1 MRIAVCYLGVVV
13 VFTALGCQPK
23 SDNITS
29 GETVSEPSTVTQQK
43 SAISVEN
50 AEPESTVTEAL
61 RSIQSQGTT
70 STAAGWGEVPVEW
83 GEVPV
88 EWGEVPV
95 EWGEEWAA
103 DRCDGGN
110 ARRMT
115 TLHAMFADRDK
126 IRRTIT
132 NLPDGA
138 EATTESDDE
147 EITKMLQEHVPAMED
162 RVLGNKPLPPMTFHP
177 IFVELIKIGIME
189 DTLTYEET
197 AKGMKVKYSSDDPY
211 VVMLVQE
218 HAKLV
223 SRFIKNGMQ
232 EIHKPYTLPQLDEQ
246 TRNSARDKR
255 KAIAAKAKD
264 SLFTR
269 LSGRL
274 MEVMQSAGPAAAI
287 DVCSQ
292 EAVAIAE
299 AVGKEYGVAIG
310 RTSFRLR
317 NPANAPRDWVKPFV
331 EQRSDTPQHVQLDD
345 GN

>member
-1 MRIAVCYLGVVV
+1 
-13 VFTALGCQPK
+13 
-23 SDNITS
+23 
-29 GETVSEPSTVTQQK
+29 
-43 SAISVEN
+43 
-50 AEPESTVTEAL
+50 
-61 RSIQSQGTT
+61 
-70 STAAGWGEVPVEW
+70 
-83 GEVPV
+83 
-88 EWGEVPV
+88 
-95 EWGEEWAA
+95 
-103 DRCDGGN
+103 
-110 ARRMT
+110 MT

-177 IFVELIKIGIME
+177 IFVELIKHSE
-189 DTLTYEET
+189 DYTLTYEET

-299 AVGKEYGVAIG
+299 AVGKEYGVTIG
-310 RTSFRLR
+310 RTSFKLR

-345 GN
+345 GSLGALFPIHLKVNCLMCHGQPDDILDVVKPELAKRYPNDAATGFKLDELRGWFWVEVPAEDAQSRPSKS